1 MLSVGASVF
10 RAVRSW
16 SACSTTSRPARAVLE
31 HGYIT
36 RIERPHGL
44 PQGLRQ
50 FSERHEGRA
59 LYRDVDYAAYRRIV
73 ELDWTLFHGSARQ
86 RDLDLDRDLDA
97 ACVDRPTVRLG
108 WGQVFD
114 RPCRTTTRVARF
126 LQGGGWS
133 GVPKPCGPA
142 CLI

>member
-73 ELDWTLFHGSARQ
+73 ELDGTLFHGSARQ